1 MAKKIKICFVC
12 SGNVFRSMAAEYLM
26 KNRLYKQGISAFQVS
41 SAGITAKTQEISPI
55 VLASL
60 KERGIDAS
68 GHKQTKLTQEIV
80 DDTDLLIAMG
90 INHQVFIQD
99 TRWVK
104 VPVFNELDYR
114 EHTPVYDV
122 EEAIQDYAT
131 NPQAVEK
138 YERRAIHHIEKWIPY
153 VIKSIQDLFH
163 I

>member
-1 MAKKIKICFVC
+1 MAKKIKIRFVC

-99 TRWVK
+99 TR
-104 VPVFNELDYR
+104 
-114 EHTPVYDV
+114 
-122 EEAIQDYAT
+122 
-131 NPQAVEK
+131 
-138 YERRAIHHIEKWIPY
+138 
-153 VIKSIQDLFH
+153 
-163 I
+163 